1 MSVLFK
7 EKQRFRQWWFWIF
20 LLPLGCL
27 PLIGIYVQFIKGEP
41 WGDKPMSDMGLIFF
55 SVLIYGLILLFYKL
69 ELVTVINQYG
79 IHIRFLPFVKKKI
92 KWNEVSYAET
102 IKYRFLGGWGIRLF
116 TRYGTAY
123 NVKGNQG
130 LHLIL
135 KNDKQLLIGTQR
147 LEKLKEVIEKYR
159 GVYHFD

>member
-41 WGDKPMSDMGLIFF
+41 WGDNPMPDW
-55 SVLIYGLILLFYKL
+55 GLILFSIGIYATLILFYNLK
-69 ELVTVINQYG
+69 LVTVINQYG
-79 IHIRFLPFVKKKI
+79 IFIRFFPFVRRKI
-92 KWNEVSYAET
+92 KWNQVSFAKT
-102 IKYRFLGGWGIRLF
+102 IEYRFLGGWGIRLF
-116 TRYGTAY
+116 TKYGTAY
-123 NVKGNQG
+123 NVQGNKG
-130 LHLIL
+130 LHLRL

-147 LEKLKEVIEKYR
+147 IEKLKEVIEKYR
-159 GVYHFD
+159 GVYHFE